1 MYVITVFVCYPFQ
14 SEKNVTGVDGH
25 LL

>member
-1 MYVITVFVCYPFQ
+1 MYVITVFACYPFQ